1 MYELTYATRGN
12 SGIPRDALS
21 VAKILQAD
29 PNFHTDFLLN
39 PKGLTHR
46 GKFIPK
52 REKWASVDLGNALRK
67 ETGRSVLPRLLQ
79 MPMLALQSISLLP
92 TITPFP
98 MGKSLREETFNHL
111 NMVQNAT
118 SESKIFLIL
127 VSYGACFARPG
138 FLPITHP
145 QFFDD
150 LGVKLFSK
158 SLRIMLKGQKKIW
171 VMDSVASAVLFKAT
185 FGEDLDVRVIP
196 CAVTLGDRDFD

>member
-1 MYELTYATRGN
+1 MVTPNA
-12 SGIPRDALS
+12 DAR
-21 VAKILQAD
+21 
-29 PNFHTDFLLN
+29 P
-39 PKGLTHR
+39 
-46 GKFIPK
+46 
-52 REKWASVDLGNALRK
+52 SVDFPPPYRH
-67 ETGRSVLPRLLQ
+67 
-79 MPMLALQSISLLP
+79 
-92 TITPFP
+92 PFP
-98 MGKSLREETFNHL
+98 NRQISREETFNHL
-111 NMVQNAT
+111 NMEQNAT

-127 VSYGACFARPG
+127 VSYGARFARLG

-196 CAVTLGDRDFD
+196 CAVSLGDIDFD